1 MKKKIAIL
9 GSTGSIGKS
18 LLKIISKDKKKFQ
31 IILLTANRNY
41 KVLINQA
48 KKFNVK
54 NIIICDQFSYLKA
67 KKILMNTDIN
77 IYKDYKHYSSIFKR
91 KIDYVMSSIVGIDGL
106 YPTFE
111 IIKFTKKIAIA
122 NKESIICAWNLINKE
137 LKKNN
142 TNFIPVDSE
151 HFSIWY
157 GSNNQSDSR
166 IDKIFLT
173 ASGGS
178 LLNVS
183 QKKINTLSISRI
195 LKHPNWQMGKKITID
210 SSNLMNKVFEVIE
223 TRKIFDIKY
232 NKINI
237 IIHKDSYIHAIIQ
250 FKNGMIKLVA
260 HNTTME
266 IPIANTL
273 YNNNNIFKKNILV
286 DFKKLNNL
294 NFTNVNSKKF
304 PLVNIIRQMPNKDS
318 LYETVLVS
326 INDELVDQFLNKKI
340 KYSQIKSKLI
350 ENLKKKEFK
359 KFKKIVPRTISDV
372 ITLSNNVRLKIK
384 NSLK

>member
-18 LLKIISKDKKKFQ
+18 LLKIISKNKKKFQ

-77 IYKDYKHYSSIFKR
+77 IYNDYKHYSSIFRR

-142 TNFIPVDSE
+142 TDFIPVDSE

-157 GSNNQSDSR
+157 GSKNQSDSR

-273 YNNNNIFKKNILV
+273 YNNNHIFKKNILV

-294 NFTNVNSKKF
+294 NFTNVDSKKF

-318 LYETVLVS
+318 LYETVIVS
-326 INDELVDQFLNKKI
+326 INDELVNQFLNKKI
-340 KYSQIKSKLI
+340 KYSQIKSILI
-350 ENLKKKEFK
+350 ENLKKK
-359 KFKKIVPRTISDV
+359 S
-372 ITLSNNVRLKIK
+372 LK
-384 NSLK
+384 NSKKLFQELFQTL

>member
-1 MKKKIAIL
+1 M
-9 GSTGSIGKS
+9 
-18 LLKIISKDKKKFQ
+18 
-31 IILLTANRNY
+31 
-41 KVLINQA
+41 
-48 KKFNVK
+48 
-54 NIIICDQFSYLKA
+54 
-67 KKILMNTDIN
+67 
-77 IYKDYKHYSSIFKR
+77 
-91 KIDYVMSSIVGIDGL
+91 
-106 YPTFE
+106 
-111 IIKFTKKIAIA
+111 
-122 NKESIICAWNLINKE
+122 
-137 LKKNN
+137 
-142 TNFIPVDSE
+142 DSE

-157 GSNNQSDSR
+157 GSKNQSDSR

-273 YNNNNIFKKNILV
+273 YNNNHIFKKNILV

-294 NFTNVNSKKF
+294 NFTNVDSKKF

-326 INDELVDQFLNKKI
+326 INDELVNQFLNKKI
-340 KYSQIKSKLI
+340 KYSQIKSILI
-350 ENLKKKEFK
+350 ENLKKKEFE